1 MLEKPVQIRALLTS
15 SMLLEHVTKFPEL
28 EKVTNELV
36 HFKDHTREC
45 SFQTLYLWIKQLY
58 GKSWPEKPPT
68 IQAIARSISRLSAR
82 LAKLRKQHSSPEKD
96 SSICEFLQQEFILP
110 SIGLRHGRV
119 QHFSPKRSSK
129 RVVTAS
135 SDEKL
140 CKEMKTKMYAIT
152 RNANKR
158 LKRREALISEQKE
171 CIENQKAMIKS
182 YKRKMKAA
190 ESKVEELRAKISRV
204 SHRATYWRG
213 KAEGSSSKKFAK
225 MSELRQEIK
234 ELKEKLSFLDH
245 HNSEMSET
253 IESILHSDMISTF
266 EGGKYTDDVRACVY
280 ELLSLNVGVSNIA
293 PVIRCV
299 LKSITHKSVARLPS
313 HGLTCQMI
321 LESLTVV
328 QAQLGDQ
335 LSQAGRFN
343 TLQTDGTTNTMEHM
357 MSALLALVY
366 STRQTYTL
374 GLRHVFSGSA
384 QDTLDTLKE
393 ILDDIDSVHSALGRS
408 AASSKIISSL
418 KNTMSDR
425 HAAEN
430 LFNAMLH
437 DYRVEVLP
445 IIAENWND
453 VAEPQ
458 REQFNANE

>member
-1 MLEKPVQIRALLTS
+1 
-15 SMLLEHVTKFPEL
+15 
-28 EKVTNELV
+28 
-36 HFKDHTREC
+36 
-45 SFQTLYLWIKQLY
+45 
-58 GKSWPEKPPT
+58 
-68 IQAIARSISRLSAR
+68 
-82 LAKLRKQHSSPEKD
+82 
-96 SSICEFLQQEFILP
+96 
-110 SIGLRHGRV
+110 
-119 QHFSPKRSSK
+119 
-129 RVVTAS
+129 
-135 SDEKL
+135 
-140 CKEMKTKMYAIT
+140 MYAIT

-225 MSELRQEIK
+225 MGELRQEIK

-253 IESILHSDMISTF
+253 IEYILHSDMISTF

-343 TLQTDGTTNTMEHM
+343 TLQTDGTTKFGEHYGTYDV
-357 MSALLALVY
+357 SVAGPC
-366 STRQTYTL
+366 STRQTYIYSRLTAC
-374 GLRHVFSGSA
+374 VFWVCSG
-384 QDTLDTLKE
+384 
-393 ILDDIDSVHSALGRS
+393 HF
-408 AASSKIISSL
+408 
-418 KNTMSDR
+418 R
-425 HAAEN
+425 HAKR
-430 LFNAMLH
+430 
-437 DYRVEVLP
+437 DTR
-445 IIAENWND
+445 
-453 VAEPQ
+453 
-458 REQFNANE
+458 